1 MVEKTFLNLGYIL
14 RVNINNLNSSENP
27 GNLVLLKKVQDVNG
41 NYFVYISGQALRY
54 YLKQTLMQMG
64 LPITKVDKNGEYIV
78 KGLDKLKTKEERYRY
93 ILENCFDIDL
103 FGFMIAVR
111 GKREAALRRWSPTKV
126 SPLVSIY
133 PWKGETDLLTRKK
146 EGQAG
151 GDIVKVEIN
160 TFNFMRGTTIIN
172 VDEVGSYVDE
182 LNWEIKDVIGNDK
195 RKERIEKLLEAFKN
209 LNGGGKTARLLD
221 DLTPKFLIITK
232 QKSGTP
238 IFLNS
243 LLVNE
248 NENLNL
254 DLIKET
260 LEEYSDIIDS
270 HIIGIRQGIFRNE
283 EDIKEEF
290 EGNILSIKEAIEKAK
305 EWI

>member
-41 NYFVYISGQALRY
+41 NYFAYISGQAFRY
-54 YLKQTLMQMG
+54 YLKQTLMQIG
-64 LPITKVDKNGEYIV
+64 LPITKIDKNGEYIV
-78 KGLDKLKTKEERYRY
+78 RGLEKLKTKEEKYKY
-93 ILENCFDIDL
+93 IIENCLDIDL
-103 FGFMIAVR
+103 FGFMIAVK
-111 GKREAALRRWSPTKV
+111 GIKEGALRRWSPTKV

-182 LNWEIKDVIGNDK
+182 LNWEIKDIIGNDK

-232 QKSGTP
+232 QNSGTP

-243 LLVNE
+243 LSVDE

-260 LEEYSDIIDS
+260 LDEYSDIVDKY
-270 HIIGIRQGIFRNE
+270 IIGIRQGIFRNE
-283 EDIKEEF
+283 NDIREKF
-290 EGNILSIKEAIEKAK
+290 RGNVLSVKEAIEKAK
-305 EWI
+305 GWI

>member
-41 NYFVYISGQALRY
+41 NYFAYISGQAFRY
-54 YLKQTLMQMG
+54 YLKQTLMQIG
-64 LPITKVDKNGEYIV
+64 LPITKIDKNGEYIV
-78 KGLDKLKTKEERYRY
+78 RGLEKLKTKEEKYKY
-93 ILENCFDIDL
+93 IIENCLDIDL
-103 FGFMIAVR
+103 FGFMIAVK
-111 GKREAALRRWSPTKV
+111 GIKEGALRRWSPTKV

-182 LNWEIKDVIGNDK
+182 LNWEIKDIIGNDK

-243 LLVNE
+243 LSVDE

-260 LEEYSDIIDS
+260 LDEYSDIVDKY
-270 HIIGIRQGIFRNE
+270 IIGIRQGIFRNE
-283 EDIKEEF
+283 NDIREKF
-290 EGNILSIKEAIEKAK
+290 RGNVLSVKEAIEMAK

>member
-41 NYFVYISGQALRY
+41 NYFAYISGQAFRY
-54 YLKQTLMQMG
+54 YLKQTLMQIG
-64 LPITKVDKNGEYIV
+64 LPITKIDKNGEYIV
-78 KGLDKLKTKEERYRY
+78 RGLEKLKTKEEKYKY
-93 ILENCFDIDL
+93 IIENCLDIDL
-103 FGFMIAVR
+103 FGFMIAVK
-111 GKREAALRRWSPTKV
+111 GIKEGALRRWSPTKV

-182 LNWEIKDVIGNDK
+182 LNWEIKDIIGNDK
-195 RKERIEKLLEAFKN
+195 RKERVEKLLEAFKN
-209 LNGGGKTARLLD
+209 LNGGGKIARLLD

-232 QKSGTP
+232 QNSGTP

-243 LLVNE
+243 LSVDE

-260 LEEYSDIIDS
+260 LDEYSDIVDKY
-270 HIIGIRQGIFRNE
+270 IIGIRQGIFRNE
-283 EDIKEEF
+283 NDIREKF
-290 EGNILSIKEAIEKAK
+290 RGNVLSVKEAIEKAK
-305 EWI
+305 GWI